1 MINGILDQIIEYDTI
16 TIFRHERADG
26 DAFGSQCGLALWL
39 RKYFPEKNIYCLGQD
54 GEDNLK
60 QFLPMDNVDDH
71 MIESSL
77 AIILDTANTARID
90 DQRYKLAKNT
100 IKIDHHVIVEHFGN
114 IELVD
119 TNKAST
125 CELVFD
131 VIQSY
136 RPLTIDDSKIAEF
149 LYKGLLTDTIRFST
163 SNTKATTVLTA
174 SKLLACGLNAAD
186 ISFEMFKRSKNYFKL
201 TAQVRNIA
209 EFELNDALVY
219 VYLDQTIIKKHG
231 VDQNEAKDVVNEF
244 NTLSDLKVWVLFIED
259 DEKLGLYNASIRA
272 RGLRIDDIAN
282 KFGGGG
288 HHQAA
293 GIKHLSQSETKRL
306 LDMIKERISE
316 KTI

>member
-60 QFLPMDNVDDH
+60 QFLPMDNVDDQT
-71 MIESSL
+71 IESSL

-100 IKIDHHVIVEHFGN
+100 IKIDHHVIIEHFGN

-131 VIQSY
+131 VIQAY
-136 RPLTIDDSKIAEF
+136 QPLTIDDSKIAEF

-163 SNTKATTVLTA
+163 SNTKAATVLTA
-174 SKLLACGLNAAD
+174 SMLLACGLNAAD

-219 VYLDQTIIKKHG
+219 VYLDQAIIKNHS

-244 NTLSDLKVWVLFIED
+244 NTLSDVKVWVLFIED